1 MLSSKHALPALF
13 SILLMAVSLSYSSAE
28 EVNEIEAEGV
38 AVILQGN
45 LAMTREAATEE
56 ALRKS
61 VEQAVGIVID
71 SQTLVEN
78 SQLVSDRAYSQSRAY
93 MKRYLIIKEE
103 EKADP
108 LSRVGVEASVATG
121 HLKDDLSALRIVL
134 TRVHEPRMTILLEER
149 MD

>member
-1 MLSSKHALPALF
+1 MRSSKHALPALF
-13 SILLMAVSLSYSSAE
+13 FILLMAVSLSHSSAE

-93 MKRYLIIKEE
+93 MKGYHIIKE

-108 LSRVGVEASVATG
+108 LFRVGVEASVATG

-134 TRVHEPRMTILLEER
+134 TRVHKPRMTILLEER

>member
-13 SILLMAVSLSYSSAE
+13 FILLMAVSLSHSSAE

-93 MKRYLIIKEE
+93 MKGYHITKE

-108 LSRVGVEASVATG
+108 LFRVGVEASVATG

>member
-1 MLSSKHALPALF
+1 MRSSKHALPALF
-13 SILLMAVSLSYSSAE
+13 FILLMAVSLSHSSAE

-93 MKRYLIIKEE
+93 MKGYHIIKE

-108 LSRVGVEASVATG
+108 LFRVGVEASVATG
-121 HLKDDLSALRIVL
+121 HLRDDLSALRILL
-134 TRVHEPRMTILLEER
+134 TRAHKPRMTILLEER